1 MKKIDYYVHRFCGS
15 GVQTG
20 HSRMCVLSLFCNIWS
35 WKTQNW
41 ELESSEDSFT
51 LAVVA
56 VRWLGRLQ
64 FLSIWVSPC
73 DISKWTSLCFL
84 EWATRVPQSMHS
96 KEREPGRSCPLYDI
110 AREPRNIISFSC
122 FDGQNRHKSTKFK
135 GRKKDFWWRLR
146 IFLELKFPVII
157 SFYLFNNHL
166 HVI

>member
-73 DISKWTSLCFL
+73 DISKWTGLCFL
-84 EWATRVPQSMHS
+84 EWANRVPQSMHS

-110 AREPRNIISFSC
+110 DLGTTERHFFFLLWWSEQAQVHQVQGEKKRLLMEAEDIFGIKISYNYII
-122 FDGQNRHKSTKFK
+122 
-135 GRKKDFWWRLR
+135 
-146 IFLELKFPVII
+146 
-157 SFYLFNNHL
+157 LF
-166 HVI
+166 I